1 MLLSQHPPKMG
12 WSGAVVSCCW
22 YKKQLPSPPPVRTAS
37 NISDVAQLVYRLDWI
52 GFDYR
57 ICVVEEELQIRRLP
71 KPSTIAIKDNK
82 QQSMIGSNLLAS
94 FQNRIPVT

>member
-22 YKKQLPSPPPVRTAS
+22 YKKQLRSPPPVRTAS

-52 GFDYR
+52 GLDLIIEY
-57 ICVVEEELQIRRLP
+57 VLWKSELLF
-71 KPSTIAIKDNK
+71 TD
-82 QQSMIGSNLLAS
+82 GDGLLKRS
-94 FQNRIPVT
+94 FW